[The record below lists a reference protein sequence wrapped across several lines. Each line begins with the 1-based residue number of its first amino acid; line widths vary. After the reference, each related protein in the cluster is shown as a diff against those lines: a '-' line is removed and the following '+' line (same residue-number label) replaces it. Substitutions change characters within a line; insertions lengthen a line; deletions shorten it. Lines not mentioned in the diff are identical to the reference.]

1 MFLCLKNYALICGI
15 KNEKYKNRNTMNG
28 FLKNLGLIM
37 IILGAIILCLSYALN
52 WVDYNWVDGTALLVM
67 ILGLIV
73 HIIMNKRIQE

>member
-1 MFLCLKNYALICGI
+1 MKNYALICGI

-37 IILGAIILCLSYALN
+37 IILGAIVLCLSYALN

-73 HIIMNKRIQE
+73 HIIMNKRIQD

>member
-1 MFLCLKNYALICGI
+1 
-15 KNEKYKNRNTMNG
+15 MNG

-37 IILGAIILCLSYALN
+37 IILGAIVLCLSYALN

-73 HIIMNKRIQE
+73 HIIMNKRIQD